1 MPEADV
7 ERLRRSHPEYVA
19 AAERNL
25 RRNYLLMTGDQA
37 TFAFAIALLSETTIL
52 PAFVK
57 SLTAAPLA
65 LGLLAAIFAIGHYA
79 PQLVGAHLSMGRA
92 RRKPLVFAIALA
104 ERVGILAIALV
115 AQLQGV
121 VAPEA
126 VLVLFFLVFAGYAT
140 TTGLIGPPYG
150 ELFSKSIVRYRGRFY
165 GGVQLLGGLLGALGA
180 LVATRILATLP
191 EPTGIQVV
199 FWIAFALSFLSLG
212 FIWNFREEPFPDAVP
227 REPFSALVRG
237 VPGLLR
243 RHEAYRWFLAGR
255 SVVALGTMGV
265 GFLAAS
271 ALDRGLT
278 AADAAL
284 FASFLL
290 VAQSVG
296 GLGLGLV
303 GDRFGWKVVLIATGL
318 ALSAAMLVAMVAAG
332 IAAFALAFALV
343 GLVNAGAMTSDPNLT
358 FEVAPPEDTSRYLGI
373 TSTLIAPALIVAPLL
388 GAAIAAVTSYTL
400 VFAVSAG
407 LALAG
412 MVLLALRFT
421 EPRRTGAVA
430 RPPTM
435 EVQG

>member
-1 MPEADV
+1 MAEADV
-7 ERLRRSHPEYVA
+7 ELLRRSHPEYIA

-37 TFAFAIALLSETTIL
+37 AFAFAIALLSETTIL

-65 LGLLAAIFAIGHYA
+65 LGLLAAIFAVGHYA

-115 AQLQGV
+115 AQLQGA
-121 VAPEA
+121 VAPEV
-126 VLVLFFLVFAGYAT
+126 VLVLFFVVFAGYAT

-165 GGVQLLGGLLGALGA
+165 GGVQLLGGLLGAIGA
-180 LVATRILATLP
+180 LVATRILASLP

-199 FWIAFALSFLSLG
+199 FWIAFVLSFLSLG
-212 FIWNFREEPFPDAVP
+212 FIWNFREEPFPDAAP
-227 REPFSALVRG
+227 REPFFVLVRG
-237 VPGLLR
+237 VPALLR
-243 RHEAYRWFLAGR
+243 RHAAYRWFLAGR

-290 VAQSVG
+290 VAQSLG
-296 GLGLGLV
+296 GLGLGLI
-303 GDRFGWKVVLIATGL
+303 GDRFGWKVVLLTTGL
-318 ALSAAMLVAMVAAG
+318 ALTLAMLVAMVAVG
-332 IAAFALAFALV
+332 VPAFGLAFALV
-343 GLVNAGAMTSDPNLT
+343 GLANAGAMTSDPNLT

-388 GAAIAAVTSYTL
+388 GAAIAGATSYAV
-400 VFAVSAG
+400 VFAVSAA

-412 MVLLALRFT
+412 MVVVAVRFT
-421 EPRRTGAVA
+421 EPRHAAATARTAA
-430 RPPTM
+430 IEM
-435 EVQG
+435 QG

>member
-1 MPEADV
+1 MAEADIA
-7 ERLRRSHPEYVA
+7 RLRRTHPEYIA
-19 AAERNL
+19 AAEVNL
-25 RRNYLLMTGDQA
+25 PRNYVLMTGDQA

-57 SLTAAPLA
+57 SLTDAPIA
-65 LGLLAAIFAIGHYA
+65 LGILAAIFAVGHYA

-121 VAPEA
+121 LSTQV
-126 VLVLFFLVFAGYAT
+126 VLALFFVMFAAYAT

-191 EPTGIQVV
+191 EPTGIQAV
-199 FWIAFALSFLSLG
+199 FWLAFVLSFVALA
-212 FIWNFREEPFPDAVP
+212 FIWNFREVPFPDAAP
-227 REPFSALVRG
+227 REPFIDLVRG

-243 RHEAYRWFLAGR
+243 RHAAYRWFLAGR

-278 AADAAL
+278 AADVAL

-290 VAQSVG
+290 IAQSVG
-296 GLGLGLV
+296 GLALGLV
-303 GDRFGWKVVLIATGL
+303 GDRYGWKAVLLTTGV
-318 ALSAAMLVAMVAAG
+318 ALTAAMVVAVGADA
-332 IAAFALAFALV
+332 IPAFAVAFSLV
-343 GLVNAGAMTSDPNLT
+343 GLANAGAMTSDPNLT

-373 TSTLIAPALIVAPLL
+373 TSSLIAPALIVAPLL
-388 GAAIAAVTSYTL
+388 GAVIAGFTSYAL
-400 VFAVSAG
+400 VFAVSAA
-407 LALAG
+407 LALTG
-412 MVLLALRFT
+412 VLVVAVRFA
-421 EPRRTGAVA
+421 EPRTVA
-430 RPPTM
+430 ARSRPSSM
-435 EVQG
+435 EVHG